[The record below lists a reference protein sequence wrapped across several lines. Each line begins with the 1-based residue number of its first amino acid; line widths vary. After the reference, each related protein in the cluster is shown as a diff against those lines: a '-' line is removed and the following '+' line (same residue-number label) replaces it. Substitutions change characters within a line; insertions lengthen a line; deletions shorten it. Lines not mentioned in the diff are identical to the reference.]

1 METASHQMDNESV
14 KDVSVNSVHHGYM
27 REALNMVHHC
37 LRERY
42 TIFTPAQAEQALLSN
57 ETPVGC
63 VFVRDGKVI
72 GRGMNDTNRSLNVG
86 KFKQTCI
93 DNKQYFNDIYA
104 VTNQRQRGLA
114 MQSFW
119 LLRR

>member
-1 METASHQMDNESV
+1 METASRQMNNESV

-27 REALNMVHHC
+27 REALNIVRHC
-37 LRERY
+37 HREKY

-86 KFKQTCI
+86 KLKQICI
-93 DNKQYFNDIYA
+93 DDIHI
-104 VTNQRQRGLA
+104 
-114 MQSFW
+114 F
-119 LLRR
+119 